1 MSSSATAKHP
11 IEVEIMGQRFT
22 VASEDG
28 EEHVRKVAKYVNEH
42 MRRLG
47 ANQRVANT
55 QLALLAALNIA
66 SEYWKLRESEEDLHQ
81 RVDRISQ
88 RVLTQLKR

>member
-1 MSSSATAKHP
+1 
-11 IEVEIMGQRFT
+11 MGQRFT
-22 VASEDG
+22 VASDDG

-66 SEYWKLRESEEDLHQ
+66 SEYWKLRESEEDLQQ

-88 RVLTQLKR
+88 RVLAQLKR

>member
-1 MSSSATAKHP
+1 
-11 IEVEIMGQRFT
+11 MGQRIT
-22 VASEDG
+22 VASDDS

-47 ANQRVANT
+47 ENQRVANT

-66 SEYWKLRESEEDLHQ
+66 SEYWKLRESEEDLQQ

-88 RVLTQLKR
+88 RVLAQLKR